1 MSAEEMNDK
10 ILSLSQAQAQQER
23 LINDLIHS
31 MVEIDIE
38 AFESSLDEYIQLK
51 GIEKTILQIIFPFL
65 ERIGILWLTNHI
77 NPAQEHMATNAIRQK
92 LIMGIESLKTT
103 VTRKKSILL
112 FLPEG
117 EHHELG
123 LLFMYYLLKSRA
135 IKVYY
140 LGTNVP
146 LKDVEFV
153 AKVKTVD
160 LLYTHLTSVAHN
172 FNLEKFLIN
181 AHNRMPDRKL
191 IISGIL
197 TKSYTKKVPANM
209 LFIKSISEVMDY
221 IATL

>member
-23 LINDLIHS
+23 LINDLIHA

-38 AFESSLDEYIQLK
+38 AFESAIDDYIHLK

-77 NPAQEHMATNAIRQK
+77 NPAQEHMASNAIRQK

-103 VTRKKSILL
+103 ITRKKSVLL

-123 LLFMYYLLKSRA
+123 LLFMHYLLKSRA

-191 IISGIL
+191 VISGIL

-209 LFIKSISEVMDY
+209 LFIKSLSDMMDY